1 MARFYNVLDYKR
13 NCIYNIDIS
22 NRRSVMADNMD
33 LEEKVSEQEEKG
45 IAMEILGELKSQNE
59 RLMDFNKKLMNAIK
73 WLIVLAGLI
82 VGGFLL
88 YLYQYDFSGTI
99 EQNGVYT
106 LVDSNGNVIS
116 SDITPEQME
125 DILKI
130 INGENKNNQKEN

>member
-1 MARFYNVLDYKR
+1 
-13 NCIYNIDIS
+13 
-22 NRRSVMADNMD
+22 MADNMD
-33 LEEKVSEQEEKG
+33 LKEKVSEQEEKG
-45 IAMEILGELKSQNE
+45 IAMELLGELKEQNK
-59 RLMDFNKKLMNAIK
+59 RLIK
-73 WLIVLAGLI
+73 IVSGLLILVGLI

-99 EQNGVYT
+99 EQSGVYT

-130 INGENKNNQKEN
+130 INGENESNQKEN

>member
-1 MARFYNVLDYKR
+1 
-13 NCIYNIDIS
+13 
-22 NRRSVMADNMD
+22 MADNMD
-33 LEEKVSEQEEKG
+33 LKENVPEQEEKG
-45 IAMEILGELKSQNE
+45 IAMELLGELKTQNK
-59 RLMDFNKKLMNAIK
+59 RLIRVIAGLMVMIA
-73 WLIVLAGLI
+73 LI

-106 LVDSNGNVIS
+106 LIDSSGNVIS

-130 INGENKNNQKEN
+130 INGENENNKKEN

>member
-1 MARFYNVLDYKR
+1 MAENK
-13 NCIYNIDIS
+13 
-22 NRRSVMADNMD
+22 D
-33 LEEKVSEQEEKG
+33 LENIINEEEPEG
-45 IAMEILGELKSQNE
+45 IAMELLHEFKENNKRLDEQNK
-59 RLMDFNKKLMNAIK
+59 RLNEQNKRLIINAR
-73 WLIVLAGLI
+73 WFLALVAFIVSA
-82 VGGFLL
+82 FLL

-106 LVDSNGNVIS
+106 LIDSSGNVIS

>member
-1 MARFYNVLDYKR
+1 MTN
-13 NCIYNIDIS
+13 
-22 NRRSVMADNMD
+22 NMD
-33 LEEKVSEQEEKG
+33 LKENVSEQEEKG
-45 IAMEILGELKSQNE
+45 IAMELLGELKAQNK
-59 RLMDFNKKLMNAIK
+59 RLIRIIAGLMVMIT
-73 WLIVLAGLI
+73 LI

-99 EQNGVYT
+99 EQSGVYT

-130 INGENKNNQKEN
+130 INGENKNKQKEN